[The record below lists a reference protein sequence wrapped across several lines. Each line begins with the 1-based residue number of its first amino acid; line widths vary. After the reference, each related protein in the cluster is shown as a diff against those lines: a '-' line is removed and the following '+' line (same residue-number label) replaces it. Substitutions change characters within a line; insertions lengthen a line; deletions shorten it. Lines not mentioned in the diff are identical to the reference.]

1 MSGPSYSL
9 ERATAAAKALADA
22 LRAGGF
28 GDDDEL
34 IVDMIA
40 GETDAL
46 AGVSRL
52 LRWMAE
58 RQAYIA
64 ALKEAA
70 NDMAERRKR
79 FEAGVDTARTALAT
93 FMDAVSLTKIERPEA
108 TISLRP
114 ASQSVVYAADFIA
127 ESLPE
132 ELRRWRCEPDKPAVK
147 AALDAGEEVPGAT
160 LSNGGTTLTVRTK

>member
-1 MSGPSYSL
+1 MSVPSYSL

-22 LRAGGF
+22 MRT
-28 GDDDEL
+28 DDDEL
-34 IVDMIA
+34 IADMIE
-40 GETDAL
+40 GSTDAME
-46 AGVSRL
+46 GVSRL

-114 ASQSVVYAADFIA
+114 ASPSVVYGADFDP
-127 ESLPE
+127 ESVPE
-132 ELRRWRCEPDKPAVK
+132 ELRRWTCEADKPAVN
-147 AALDAGEEVPGAT
+147 AALDAGEEGPGAT
-160 LSNGGTTLTVRTK
+160 LSNGGTVLTVRVK

>member
-1 MSGPSYSL
+1 MSVPSYSL

-22 LRAGGF
+22 MRT
-28 GDDDEL
+28 DDDEL
-34 IVDMIA
+34 IADMIE
-40 GETDAL
+40 GSTDAME
-46 AGVSRL
+46 GVSRL

-114 ASQSVVYAADFIA
+114 ASPSVVYAADFDP
-127 ESLPE
+127 EGFPE
-132 ELRRWRCEPDKPAVK
+132 ELRRWKCEPDKPAVK

-160 LSNGGTTLTVRTK
+160 LSNGGTVLTVRVK